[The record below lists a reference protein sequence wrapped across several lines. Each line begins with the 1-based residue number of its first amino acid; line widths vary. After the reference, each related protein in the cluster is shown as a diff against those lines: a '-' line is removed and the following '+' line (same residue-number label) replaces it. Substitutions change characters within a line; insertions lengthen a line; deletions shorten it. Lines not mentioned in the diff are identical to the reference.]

1 MKKLYK
7 SKPVKAD
14 EIRYAGP
21 NGKQRV
27 VNVDNYDFRYLIK
40 EIEDNMGYEFASQV
54 EDLLSAYNTDMSYQS
69 DTFLEIVDEYTGV
82 ILDDRQ
88 NAMDAVYKL
97 LDIVNEWNASATGE
111 DKKKLDTIRDI
122 ILFDLDPAVSVIE
135 GDVHDL
141 KDQLGLR

>member
-1 MKKLYK
+1 MKKYIR
-7 SKPVKAD
+7 SD

-54 EDLLSAYNTDMSYQS
+54 EDLLSAYNTDMGYQS
-69 DTFLEIVDEYTGV
+69 DTVLEIVDEYTGA
-82 ILDDRQ
+82 ILDDR
-88 NAMDAVYKL
+88 NDAMDAVYKL

-111 DKKKLDTIRDI
+111 DKKKLDTMYDLIVDDI
-122 ILFDLDPAVSVIE
+122 EPALSELD
-135 GDVHDL
+135 GDVYDL
-141 KDQLGLR
+141 KDQLGLK